1 MLQICEQYAD
11 SHSMAFSTD
20 KDASKSKTKC
30 MLFSTTRVQDEVKP
44 LLLNGNKLPWVNSA
58 KHLGNHLSTK
68 IRYETKSP
76 DMKSDLL
83 SKRGMLFD
91 SVHKIQQQFGYCH
104 PTLVMKLIGIYSTS
118 LYGSPLWEYY
128 SPEYQKLT
136 RSWNTVIK
144 MVWNLPF
151 ATHTRFLE
159 SLSPLPHIG
168 SALEGRYIG
177 FLEGLYRTNKPFLS
191 MLFNSSKFDKSSV
204 IGRNIDMLMNTHDKR
219 NLHSLIQSRQEIK
232 TKRRYPLAD
241 EENWKA
247 NLIQELSLVLGG
259 HLVLDL
265 NEEDVT
271 SILEFICTS

>member
-1 MLQICEQYAD
+1 
-11 SHSMAFSTD
+11 
-20 KDASKSKTKC
+20 
-30 MLFSTTRVQDEVKP
+30 
-44 LLLNGNKLPWVNSA
+44 
-58 KHLGNHLSTK
+58 
-68 IRYETKSP
+68 
-76 DMKSDLL
+76 
-83 SKRGMLFD
+83 
-91 SVHKIQQQFGYCH
+91 
-104 PTLVMKLIGIYSTS
+104 
-118 LYGSPLWEYY
+118 
-128 SPEYQKLT
+128 
-136 RSWNTVIK
+136 

-177 FLEGLYRTNKPFLS
+177 FLEGLYKTNKPFLS

-247 NLIQELSLVLGG
+247 
-259 HLVLDL
+259 D
-265 NEEDVT
+265 
-271 SILEFICTS
+271 FI